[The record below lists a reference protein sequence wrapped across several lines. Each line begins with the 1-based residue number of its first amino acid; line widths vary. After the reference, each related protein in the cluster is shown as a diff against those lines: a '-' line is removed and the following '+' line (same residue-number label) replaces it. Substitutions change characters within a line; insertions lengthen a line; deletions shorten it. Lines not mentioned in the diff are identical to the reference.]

1 MVNDK
6 AVTSYRGRIDLGLL
20 DSNEAV
26 IKVGRGWLN
35 IVSTINGKPRKDCK
49 QVNSAVEPS

>member
-1 MVNDK
+1 MTNVE
-6 AVTSYRGRIDLGLL
+6 AATSCRGRIDLGLP

-26 IKVGRGWLN
+26 IEIGGGWLN

-49 QVNSAVEPS
+49 